1 MIGGVDRYFPIPRQ
15 RLPEVLDSV
24 ARAILR
30 RWRRA
35 VFQSGEGRVFTT
47 LAEVPLSAATEL
59 FVYRD
64 MVSLSDWEAH
74 GATPETAVTMIH
86 LLANGDGLTLV
97 VGDPNE
103 PVAAGVL
110 EELERLRFGGELPR
124 RAA

>member
-1 MIGGVDRYFPIPRQ
+1 MIGGVDRHFAMPGQ
-15 RLPEVLDSV
+15 RLTEALDSA
-24 ARAILR
+24 ARAIHR

-35 VFQSGEGRVFTT
+35 VFQSGEGEIFTT

-64 MVSLSDWEAH
+64 VASLREWEAH
-74 GATPETAVTMIH
+74 GAIGETVTSMIH
-86 LLANGDGLTLV
+86 LLANTDGLTLV
-97 VGDPNE
+97 VGDPKE

-110 EELERLRFGGELPR
+110 KELEGLRFGGEFPR